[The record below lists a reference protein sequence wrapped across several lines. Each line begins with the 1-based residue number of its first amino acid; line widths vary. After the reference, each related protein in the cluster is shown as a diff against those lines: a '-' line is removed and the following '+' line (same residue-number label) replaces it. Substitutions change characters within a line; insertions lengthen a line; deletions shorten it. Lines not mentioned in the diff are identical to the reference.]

1 MKSRNRAFS
10 TFGLLAIWLT
20 AISATANDW
29 MIPVLHSAD
38 RMNPV
43 LHQDLAKPVAAVM
56 PSVFH
61 LEAKTSKGKAI
72 GSGVVLRE
80 DGLALTAAHVVDK
93 SKSLEATFS
102 DGKRYSVEV
111 VMKDSAKDY
120 AILQI
125 RGSRFK
131 PATSGR
137 AKSLDLGQGL
147 FVIGSPKGLK
157 FSVSQGIVS
166 ALRDNHI
173 QTDAAINPGNSG
185 GPVFTHDGKLVAIV
199 NFGLKDTE
207 GLKFCLM
214 IDAIDPKSISGSA
227 SSGSGSSGSSGSNSG
242 SNSSSGSTATPD
254 SGRWFVVAT
263 KEKKNQRLVQV
274 SGKTSENIDWMS
286 RYRGYYIDQ
295 VGKGDKGWM
304 FVLSEGSELSDQTY
318 TVSSKFPRE
327 WVSDNWKKKLSI
339 TSVARSK
346 GDWIVVMSKSKKIA
360 QQAYRVGS
368 KFDEDYVK
376 GFAEKGFVLTDVDSD
391 KDYVLHV
398 VTRFGTSSV
407 SQKVFVESS
416 VPTRDIRSA
425 WDDRYSVAAV
435 GYIEKEKRWVIGMA
449 RGMDRGSQAFWEGSY
464 LPADWIKERWGEG
477 YSIVSIR

>member
-1 MKSRNRAFS
+1 MKSRNRA
-10 TFGLLAIWLT
+10 TTIVGLLMFGLTFSIASGT
-20 AISATANDW
+20 K
-29 MIPVLHSAD
+29 
-38 RMNPV
+38 
-43 LHQDLAKPVAAVM
+43 QDLARTVATVM

-93 SKSLEATFS
+93 SSSLEATFS
-102 DGKRYSVEV
+102 DGKRYPVTV

-131 PATSGR
+131 PAVAGR
-137 AKSLDLGQGL
+137 AKSLELGQDL

-157 FSVSQGIVS
+157 FSVSKGIVS
-166 ALRDNHI
+166 ALRENHV
-173 QTDAAINPGNSG
+173 QTDTAINPGNSG
-185 GPVFTHDGKLVAIV
+185 GPVFTSDGKLVAIV
-199 NFGLKDTE
+199 NFGLRDTE

-214 IDAIDPKSISGSA
+214 IDAVDPRSISGSV
-227 SSGSGSSGSSGSNSG
+227 SSGSGSSSSSS
-242 SNSSSGSTATPD
+242 SSSSGSTATPD

-263 KEKKNQRLVQV
+263 KEKKTQKLVQV
-274 SGKTSENIDWMS
+274 SGNTSENIDWMS

-304 FVLSEGSELSDQTY
+304 FVLSEGSDLTDQDY
-318 TVSSKFPRE
+318 IVSSKFPRE

-339 TSVARSK
+339 TSVARNK

-360 QQAYRVGS
+360 QQAYRVSS
-368 KFDEDYVK
+368 KFDEDYVN
-376 GFAEKGFVLTDVDSD
+376 GMAEKGFVLTDVDSD

-398 VTRFGTSSV
+398 VTRYGTGSV

-425 WDDRYSVAAV
+425 WDDRYSVSAV
-435 GYIEKEKRWVIGMA
+435 GYLEKEKRWVIGMS
-449 RGMDRGSQAFWEGSY
+449 RGNGRGSQAFWEGAY

>member
-1 MKSRNRAFS
+1 MKSRNRALSTCAFLILGLTFS
-10 TFGLLAIWLT
+10 TAIGT
-20 AISATANDW
+20 E
-29 MIPVLHSAD
+29 
-38 RMNPV
+38 
-43 LHQDLAKPVAAVM
+43 QDLAKPVAAVM

-93 SKSLEATFS
+93 SSSLEATFS

-125 RGSRFK
+125 RGSKFK
-131 PATSGR
+131 AATTGV
-137 AKSLDLGQGL
+137 AKRLDLGQGL

-157 FSVSQGIVS
+157 FSVSTGIVS
-166 ALRDNHI
+166 ALRGNHI
-173 QTDAAINPGNSG
+173 QTDTAINPGNSG

-214 IDAIDPKSISGSA
+214 IDAVDPKAISGSA
-227 SSGSGSSGSSGSNSG
+227 SSGSGSSGSSSSNSG
-242 SNSSSGSTATPD
+242 SGSTATPD

-274 SGKTSENIDWMS
+274 SGKTSETIDWMS
-286 RYRGYYIDQ
+286 KYRGYYIDQ

-304 FVLSEGSELSDQTY
+304 FVLSEGNEFSDQAY
-318 TVSSKFPRE
+318 TVSSKFPRD

-376 GFAEKGFVLTDVDSD
+376 GFAEKGFILTDVDSD

-398 VTRFGTSSV
+398 VTRFGTGSV

-425 WDDRYSVAAV
+425 WDDRYSVSAV

-464 LPADWIKERWGEG
+464 LPADWIKERWNEG
-477 YSIVSIR
+477 FSIVSIR